1 MGKVG
6 CASRFGSG
14 LIGALGENA
23 RRRHIGHD
31 NFQIVAPGGE
41 HLARRF
47 GYQLRRVATVALG
60 TALAIAAKHRHAP
73 DALGGQ
79 SRQKRLV
86 HTPRADHERHGT
98 GRQQIAQGRLHLAA
112 GNDHLVTPHGAQA
125 GALQFGVRG
134 VQ

>member
-1 MGKVG
+1 MGKISYANG
-6 CASRFGSG
+6 FGSD

-60 TALAIAAKHRHAP
+60 TVIAIAAKHRHA
-73 DALGGQ
+73 AYTLGGE
-79 SRQKRLV
+79 SRQQRLV
-86 HTPRADHERHGT
+86 HAPRADHERRGT
-98 GRQQIAQGRLHLAA
+98 GH
-112 GNDHLVTPHGAQA
+112 
-125 GALQFGVRG
+125 
-134 VQ
+134 

>member
-1 MGKVG
+1 MGKISYANG
-6 CASRFGSG
+6 FGSG

-60 TALAIAAKHRHAP
+60 TCL
-73 DALGGQ
+73 LYT
-79 SRQKRLV
+79 SRCV
-86 HTPRADHERHGT
+86 
-98 GRQQIAQGRLHLAA
+98 
-112 GNDHLVTPHGAQA
+112 
-125 GALQFGVRG
+125 
-134 VQ
+134 